1 MRGVRFEPRNN
12 PAARRVCALPGLER
26 SGATL
31 QLDEGSMKLS
41 IHALLLAASAAIAF
55 PAQAQFAKPED
66 AVKYRQSAMAL
77 MGNHMGRINGQL
89 KSGSPNVAAIQSSA
103 ALIETLS
110 KLPFEA
116 FTPGTETV
124 ANTKVKPEFFKDT
137 AKVKDLIE
145 KMQAEVSKL
154 AAVAKGG
161 DVKAIQAQFG
171 NVGQACKACHDDYRM
186 K

>member
-1 MRGVRFEPRNN
+1 
-12 PAARRVCALPGLER
+12 
-26 SGATL
+26 
-31 QLDEGSMKLS
+31 MKLS
-41 IHALLLAASAAIAF
+41 IHALLVVAAVAVAV
-55 PAQAQFAKPED
+55 PASAQFAKPED

-77 MGNHMGRINGQL
+77 IGNHMGRINAQL
-89 KSGSPNVAAIQSSA
+89 KSGSPNIQAIQSSA

-116 FTPGTETV
+116 FTPGSDMV

-137 AKVKDLIE
+137 AKVKELTE

-154 AAVAKGG
+154 AAVSKTG

-171 NVGQACKACHDDYRM
+171 TVGQACKACHDDYRM

>member
-1 MRGVRFEPRNN
+1 
-12 PAARRVCALPGLER
+12 
-26 SGATL
+26 
-31 QLDEGSMKLS
+31 MKLS
-41 IHALLLAASAAIAF
+41 MYAVLAATTMTVAL
-55 PAQAQFAKPED
+55 PAHAQFAKPED
-66 AVKYRQSAMAL
+66 AVKYRQSALAL
-77 MGNHMGRINGQL
+77 MGNHMSRINAQL

-116 FTPGTETV
+116 FTPGTDMV

-137 AKVKDLIE
+137 AKVKELTE
-145 KMQAEVSKL
+145 KMQAEVAKL
-154 AAVAKGG
+154 AATAKGG

-171 NVGQACKACHDDYRM
+171 TVGQACKACHDDYRM